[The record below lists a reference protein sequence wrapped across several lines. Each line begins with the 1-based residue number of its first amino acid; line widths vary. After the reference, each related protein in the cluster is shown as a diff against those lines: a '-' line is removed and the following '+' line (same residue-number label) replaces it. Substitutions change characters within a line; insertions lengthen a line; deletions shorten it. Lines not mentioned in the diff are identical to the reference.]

1 MQKLMKP
8 AGITAAASEGNEV
21 AVGGDNGTV
30 GDEDI
35 PGAAKSTR
43 YRDWVSSIRR
53 QNPPNQP
60 TPQACQNPAHN
71 PHSVFLERERM
82 QGGLAATLDWA
93 LQFVLCFQ

>member
-35 PGAAKSTR
+35 PGAGEIDAISR
-43 YRDWVSSIRR
+43 LGVEH
-53 QNPPNQP
+53 
-60 TPQACQNPAHN
+60 PQAKPAKPAN
-71 PHSVFLERERM
+71 TASLAKTRPITRTPFFLSASVCRE
-82 QGGLAATLDWA
+82 D
-93 LQFVLCFQ
+93 LQQR